1 MAANQRHQ
9 DESVKS
15 MFPRI
20 RRALVVDDAKPMRE
34 LIRIALGSFHCRDV
48 IEVEDGTLAF
58 GAANIVSLE
67 DGDLTDG
74 STDIV
79 FLDWMMPMLDGIAC
93 TKLIRSGGLDGFN
106 ADVPIVMVTART
118 EDECE
123 RTALDAGVTVF
134 VRKPVSLRSL
144 SAGIAEALTKTP
156 QKVLV

>member
-1 MAANQRHQ
+1 MERLAPWGKGAC
-9 DESVKS
+9 
-15 MFPRI
+15 PRI
-20 RRALVVDDAKPMRE
+20 FPQPV
-34 LIRIALGSFHCRDV
+34 
-48 IEVEDGTLAF
+48 
-58 GAANIVSLE
+58 
-67 DGDLTDG
+67 
-74 STDIV
+74 
-79 FLDWMMPMLDGIAC
+79 
-93 TKLIRSGGLDGFN
+93 N